1 MKSIGRNCVALLLAL
16 VSVAVAKA
24 STVDTLAVESKA
36 MNKKV
41 DVTVVVPDN
50 VEKGQK
56 LGALTVRAGEQVLAT
71 VPIVAPERVERLT
84 WLQLTGQ
91 ILRQICM
98 SA

>member
-24 STVDTLAVESKA
+24 STVDTLAVVSKA

-56 LGALTVRAGEQVLAT
+56 LPWSICCMAMTVTILT
-71 VPIVAPERVERLT
+71 I
-84 WLQLTGQ
+84 
-91 ILRQICM
+91 
-98 SA
+98 

>member
-41 DVTVVVPDN
+41 ILGKNKANLEMFSTKDKN
-50 VEKGQK
+50 NYFVEMGNPNTLAKMIYDISQN
-56 LGALTVRAGEQVLAT
+56 GEMN
-71 VPIVAPERVERLT
+71 EK
-84 WLQLTGQ
+84 
-91 ILRQICM
+91 
-98 SA
+98 